1 MEQSR
6 MTDQQEQPGS
16 VVSEVTVRAEC
27 LRLMGVDIGRVLVS
41 PAADIGQAN
50 VYAAFV
56 LEQGADAQRRNRLEL
71 LRATRGDTTEERIDR
86 VRAYEA
92 FILRGETPPG

>member
-27 LRLMGVDIGRVLVS
+27 LRLMGAEIGRALTN
-41 PAADIGQAN
+41 PAADIGQAE

-56 LEQGADAQRRNRLEL
+56 LEPGAIAFRRTRLEL
-71 LRATRGDTTEERIDR
+71 LRATRGDTPEERIVR

-92 FILRGETPPG
+92 FILRGEAPPE